1 MPLNMTFFQTVL
13 RAKNERNLWKKKS
26 EWGKFGAPRY
36 DFFLQFCEGK
46 MSALFEQKNQSE
58 AHQIMKMFL
67 KLEIYEVILMFRQ
80 DKFNIAI
87 L

>member
-1 MPLNMTFFQTVL
+1 
-13 RAKNERNLWKKKS
+13 
-26 EWGKFGAPRY
+26 
-36 DFFLQFCEGK
+36 

-58 AHQIMKMFL
+58 AHQIFKMFL

-80 DKFNIAI
+80 DKFNIVI